1 MVKSFEKVVRRNQVT
16 SEISLMS
23 MNENLVA
30 DNFNYKADYK
40 ECIEFLNS
48 IEKMK
53 SYMQKGIKIRIKA
66 LESIVDDK
74 YAKVIAKESKHFMIK
89 NRKIEQLFKKI
100 TVMAS
105 GFYNMI
111 YLFMGIYMLNVTQK
125 IIEGK
130 KH

>member
-1 MVKSFEKVVRRNQVT
+1 MVKSLEKVVRRNQVN

-23 MNENLVA
+23 MNENLVSN
-30 DNFNYKADYK
+30 NFNYKADYK
-40 ECIEFLNS
+40 ECIQFLNS

-53 SYMQKGIKIRIKA
+53 SYMQKGIKIRITA

-74 YAKVIAKESKHFMIK
+74 YAKVIAKASKRFMIK

-100 TVMAS
+100 AVMAS